1 MKVVAIIPIKSKS
14 KRIKGKNFKKIYK
27 KKLYEYLLDK
37 LKKTKF
43 DDIYIDSDSKEIQRY
58 CYKNDYKFIRRLP
71 SLAKIMQMVM
81 IF

>member
-43 DDIYIDSDSKEIQRY
+43 DDIYITQIAKKFKDIAIKTIINLFE
-58 CYKNDYKFIRRLP
+58 DYLH
-71 SLAKIMQMVM
+71 
-81 IF
+81 